1 MKKLSTFLL
10 LCILALTFCFTG
22 AAYAQGDEE
31 LQLPNPGITP
41 DSPFYFADIWG
52 ERIGLF
58 FAFGEDAKVE
68 KALGY
73 AEERLAEVNAM
84 MIRNNLRATIQAADG
99 YDGCLALATR
109 HMEQAM
115 AKGIDTT
122 ETVALATAKHIRFF
136 GNVPD
141 NVSENATGIMAQAKE
156 RAHICQETAI
166 KTMAKGDPEKAIKT
180 NLMLMGQHL
189 DRIKVM
195 AEEPE
200 SLGLQEELRGFE
212 RLGNLVEEISQIA
225 KGLGKDTTVDQLV
238 GQATASHLQGLAEA
252 HAQLRLHEQAQQAQ
266 GAIADA
272 MQVCVSNHESVVTRL
287 SNNDMLGEITEEAP
301 IPEEL
306 PENVKQKLAPGGSG
320 RK

>member
-99 YDGCLALATR
+99 YDGCLALATQ

-115 AKGIDTT
+115 AKGIDTS
-122 ETVALATAKHIRFF
+122 ETVALAMSKHVRFF

-141 NVSENATGIMAQAKE
+141 NITENAKGVIIQTRE
-156 RAHICQETAI
+156 RAHICQETALR
-166 KTMAKGDPEKAIKT
+166 ALAQEDPERAIRL
-180 NLMLMGQHL
+180 NLRLMEGQL
-189 DRIKVM
+189 NRITLS

-200 SLGLQEELRGFE
+200 TLRLHLQEFE
-212 RLGNLVEEISQIA
+212 RLGNLGEEISQIA
-225 KGLGKDTTVDQLV
+225 RGLGQDTTVDKLV
-238 GQATASHLQGLAEA
+238 GQATAYHLALLAEV
-252 HAQLRLHEQAQQAQ
+252 HGQVQGQAQQQ
-266 GAIADA
+266 AIENA
-272 MQVCVSNHESVVTRL
+272 MQVCVENHVRVVTELKEKNMLDQL
-287 SNNDMLGEITEEAP
+287 SEDPL
-301 IPEEL
+301 IPEGL
-306 PENVKQKLAPGGSG
+306 PDEVKEKLK
-320 RK
+320 RRH

>member
-1 MKKLSTFLL
+1 MKKLSIVLL
-10 LCILALTFCFTG
+10 TGIMALTFCFSG
-22 AAYAQGDEE
+22 AAYAQGDAE

-58 FAFGEDAKVE
+58 FAFGPEAKVQ

-99 YDGCLALATR
+99 YDGCLALATQ

-115 AKGIDTT
+115 AKGTDTS
-122 ETVALATAKHIRFF
+122 ETVALAMSKHVRFF

-141 NVSENATGIMAQAKE
+141 NITENAKGVITRTRE
-156 RAHICQETAI
+156 RAHICQDTALR
-166 KTMAKGDPEKAIKT
+166 ALAQEDPERAIRL
-180 NLMLMGQHL
+180 NLRLMEEQLNGITL
-189 DRIKVM
+189 S

-200 SLGLQEELRGFE
+200 TLRLHLQEFE
-212 RLGNLVEEISQIA
+212 RLNNLGQEISQIA
-225 KGLGKDTTVDQLV
+225 KGLGQDTTVDRLV
-238 GQATASHLQGLAEA
+238 GQATANHLALLAQVHGQVQG
-252 HAQLRLHEQAQQAQ
+252 QAQQQ
-266 GAIADA
+266 AIENA
-272 MQVCVSNHESVVTRL
+272 MQGCVKNYETVVTAL
-287 SNNDMLGEITEEAP
+287 KEKNLLGELSEDPP

-306 PENVKQKLAPGGSG
+306 PENVKQKMSAGGSDQ
-320 RK
+320 KP